1 VSSQCGGEG
10 SCEGAGKR
18 YKRLEMEVVL
28 RMKKTAVFVDRD
40 GTINEQMGYI
50 NHISR
55 FKILPGVPEAIRQL
69 NDLGF
74 LVIVVTNQSGVA
86 RGYYPLDLVH
96 EIHAVLQKLLK
107 EEADATVDDIL
118 FCPHYPQGVLP
129 EFSID
134 CECRKPGT
142 GLIDQACKAFDIDLS
157 RSFMV
162 GDMCADMELADRAG
176 IKGIMVKTGY
186 GLGEIEYVLSGRQAK
201 PIHIARD
208 LLDAVQWIIHGEEA
222 HTYRSTP

>member
-1 VSSQCGGEG
+1 M
-10 SCEGAGKR
+10 KR
-18 YKRLEMEVVL
+18 A
-28 RMKKTAVFVDRD
+28 AVFVDRD

-55 FKILPGVPEAIRQL
+55 FRILPGVPEAIRQL

-96 EIHAVLQKLLK
+96 MTHAALQKRLK
-107 EEADATVDDIL
+107 EEADASVDAIL
-118 FCPHYPQGVLP
+118 FCPHHPQGVVA
-129 EFSID
+129 EYSID
-134 CECRKPGT
+134 CECRKPKT
-142 GLIDQACKAFDIDLS
+142 GLVDQACGAFDIDLS

-162 GDMCADMELADRAG
+162 GDMCADIEFARRAG
-176 IKGIMVKTGY
+176 IKGILVRTGY
-186 GLGEIEYVLSGRQAK
+186 GLGEIEYVLPGRQAM
-201 PIHIARD
+201 PVHIAGD
-208 LLDAVQWIIHGEEA
+208 LFDAVHWIIHGEEA